1 MSMTFDRRPGNALK
15 LFTTLW
21 HMTKREISGI
31 WESAQ
36 SSLFSAL
43 MRWSSFLGLT
53 KRYNLVDVNA
63 FHFIPVLIPMLVVH
77 PILHRCLSA
86 IFVPAK
92 QRLSAAQLL
101 QLADSLDDRQTP
113 IAIKSPGKSLLYRA

>member
-1 MSMTFDRRPGNALK
+1 MTSDCRPGNALK
-15 LFTTLW
+15 HFTTLW

-36 SSLFSAL
+36 SSFFSAL
-43 MRWSSFLGLT
+43 MRWPSSLGLIE
-53 KRYNLVDVNA
+53 RYNLVDAIA
-63 FHFIPVLIPMLVVH
+63 FHFIPVLMPMLVAH

-92 QRLSAAQLL
+92 QRLGAGQLL
-101 QLADSLDDRQTP
+101 QLADSLDGRRTP
-113 IAIKSPGKSLLYRA
+113 IAIKSPGKSLLDHTA